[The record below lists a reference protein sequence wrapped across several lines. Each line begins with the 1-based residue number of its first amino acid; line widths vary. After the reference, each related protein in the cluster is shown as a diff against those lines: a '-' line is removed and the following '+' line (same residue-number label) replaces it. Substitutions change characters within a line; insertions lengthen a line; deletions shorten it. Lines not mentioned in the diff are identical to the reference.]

1 SERQCLLQ
9 LSESLGQKADSI
21 YVQMV
26 MVLATGKQN
35 DEMLQNKGL
44 TVIDV
49 YQAWCG
55 PCKAM
60 QPLFRKL
67 KNELNED
74 EILHFAVAEAD
85 NIVTLQ
91 PFRDKCEPV
100 FLFSVNGKI
109 IAKIQGANAPL
120 VNKKVI
126 NLINEERKI
135 AAGEMARP
143 QHPEIPLVDSDS
155 EVSEESLYESVQ
167 DLFSIAIIKPDAV
180 ISGKGLEIK
189 RKITTAG
196 FIIEAEHKTVFTEE
210 QVVNFY
216 SRIADQPDFEEF
228 VSFMTSG
235 LSYILVVSQGSKHN
249 TPPEETEPQPDT
261 APNKPSEDQCEI
273 EAKVT
278 PGMMKKKRDSLQEY
292 LERQHVAQFCDIEE
306 NATNVSKFME
316 TFFPDFIKT
325 KSMKLEKTLALLR
338 PNLFHERKDDVLRT
352 IRDEDF
358 KILEQR
364 QLVLSEKEAQALCK
378 EYENEDYFNKL
389 IENMTSGPSLAL
401 VLLRDNG
408 LQYWKQLLGP
418 KTVEEAIEYFPES
431 LCAQFAM
438 DSLPVNQLYGSD
450 SLETA
455 EREIQHFFPLQSTL
469 GLIKPHATSEQI
481 EKILNMIKEAG
492 FDLIQVKKMSL
503 TPEQIENI
511 YPKIT
516 GKDFY
521 KDLLEML
528 SEGPS
533 MVMILT
539 KWNAVAEWR
548 RLMGP
553 TDPEEAKV
561 LSPDSIRA
569 RFGISKLKNVVHGAS
584 NAYEAK
590 EVINRLFENPEEN

>member
-1 SERQCLLQ
+1 MASKKREVQLQ
-9 LSESLGQKADSI
+9 AVINNQSLW
-21 YVQMV
+21 
-26 MVLATGKQN
+26 

-100 FLFSVNGKI
+100 FLFSV
-109 IAKIQGANAPL
+109 
-120 VNKKVI
+120 
-126 NLINEERKI
+126 
-135 AAGEMARP
+135 
-143 QHPEIPLVDSDS
+143 HPEIPLVDSDS

-364 QLVLSEKEAQALCK
+364 QLVLSGKEAQALCK

-521 KDLLEML
+521 KDLLAML

-590 EVINRLFENPEEN
+590 EVVNRLFENPEEN

>member
-1 SERQCLLQ
+1 MASKKREVQLQ
-9 LSESLGQKADSI
+9 TVINNQSLW
-21 YVQMV
+21 
-26 MVLATGKQN
+26 

-109 IAKIQGANAPL
+109 IAKTQGANAPL

-126 NLINEERKI
+126 NLVDEERKI

-143 QHPEIPLVDSDS
+143 QYPEIPLVDSDS
-155 EVSEESLYESVQ
+155 EVSEESTYESVQ
-167 DLFSIAIIKPDAV
+167 ELHSIAVIKPDAV
-180 ISGKGLEIK
+180 ISKKGLEIK
-189 RKITTAG
+189 RK
-196 FIIEAEHKTVFTEE
+196 
-210 QVVNFY
+210 
-216 SRIADQPDFEEF
+216 PDFEEF
-228 VSFMTSG
+228 VSFMTNG

-249 TPPEETEPQPDT
+249 PSSEETEPQPDT
-261 APNKPSEDQCEI
+261 EPNEPSEDQPEV
-273 EAKVT
+273 EAQFT
-278 PGMMKKKRDSLQEY
+278 PGMMKNKRDSLQEY
-292 LERQHVAQFCDIEE
+292 LERQHLAQHCDIEE
-306 NATNVSKFME
+306 DATNVAKFMDA
-316 TFFPDFIKT
+316 FFPDFKKM

-338 PNLFHERKDDVLRT
+338 PNLFHERKDDVLH
-352 IRDEDF
+352 IIKDEDF

-364 QLVLSEKEAQALCK
+364 QVVLSEKEAQALCK
-378 EYENEDYFNKL
+378 EYENEDYFNKV

-418 KTVEEAIEYFPES
+418 RTVEEAIEYFPES

-438 DSLPVNQLYGSD
+438 DGLPVNQLYGSD

-469 GLIKPHATSEQI
+469 GLIKPHATSEQR
-481 EKILNMIKEAG
+481 EQILKMAKEAG
-492 FDLIQVKKMSL
+492 FDLTQVKKMFL
-503 TPEQIENI
+503 TPEQIEKI

-521 KDLLEML
+521 KDVLEML

-569 RFGISKLKNVVHGAS
+569 RFGISKLKNIVHGAS
-584 NAYEAK
+584 DAYEAK
-590 EVINRLFENPEEN
+590 EVVNRLFENPEEN

>member
-1 SERQCLLQ
+1 MASKKREVQLQ
-9 LSESLGQKADSI
+9 TVINNQSLW
-21 YVQMV
+21 
-26 MVLATGKQN
+26 

-100 FLFSVNGKI
+100 FLFSVY
-109 IAKIQGANAPL
+109 
-120 VNKKVI
+120 
-126 NLINEERKI
+126 
-135 AAGEMARP
+135 
-143 QHPEIPLVDSDS
+143 PEIPLVDSDS
-155 EVSEESLYESVQ
+155 EVSEESTYESVQ
-167 DLFSIAIIKPDAV
+167 ELHSIAVIKPDAV
-180 ISGKGLEIK
+180 ISKKGLEIK
-189 RKITTAG
+189 RKITKAG
-196 FIIEAEHKTVFTEE
+196 FIIEAQHKTVLTEE

-228 VSFMTSG
+228 VSFMTNG

-249 TPPEETEPQPDT
+249 PSSEETEPQPDT
-261 APNKPSEDQCEI
+261 EPNEPSEDQPEV
-273 EAKVT
+273 EAQFT
-278 PGMMKKKRDSLQEY
+278 PGMMKNKRDSLQEY
-292 LERQHVAQFCDIEE
+292 LERQHLAQHCDIEE
-306 NATNVSKFME
+306 DATNVAKFMDA
-316 TFFPDFIKT
+316 FFPDFKKM

-338 PNLFHERKDDVLRT
+338 PNLFHERKDDVLH
-352 IRDEDF
+352 IIKDEDF

-364 QLVLSEKEAQALCK
+364 QVVLSEKEAQALCK

-418 KTVEEAIEYFPES
+418 RTVEEAIEYFPES

-469 GLIKPHATSEQI
+469 GLIKPHATSEQR
-481 EKILNMIKEAG
+481 EQILKMAKEAG
-492 FDLIQVKKMSL
+492 FDLTQVKKMFL
-503 TPEQIENI
+503 TPEQIEKI

-521 KDLLEML
+521 KDVLEML

-569 RFGISKLKNVVHGAS
+569 RFGISKLKNIVHGAS
-584 NAYEAK
+584 DAYEAK
-590 EVINRLFENPEEN
+590 EVVNRLFENPEEN